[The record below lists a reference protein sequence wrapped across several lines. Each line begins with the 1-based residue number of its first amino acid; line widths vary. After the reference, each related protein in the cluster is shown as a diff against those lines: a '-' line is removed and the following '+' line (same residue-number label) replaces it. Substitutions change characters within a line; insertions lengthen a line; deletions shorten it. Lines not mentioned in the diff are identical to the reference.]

1 MCIIICYNVKNFVKL
16 RVIKFYSDEVFL
28 AVRLGMPEGYLL
40 LTQERRGYR
49 VKWLNTAIKIL
60 HFVAMIG
67 TYAAFFEII
76 LTAVRAVLNH
86 LGF

>member
-1 MCIIICYNVKNFVKL
+1 ML
-16 RVIKFYSDEVFL
+16 QREKFCEIACDKIYSDEVFL
-28 AVRLGMPEGYLL
+28 TVRLGIPEGYLL

>member
-1 MCIIICYNVKNFVKL
+1 MA
-16 RVIKFYSDEVFL
+16 EH
-28 AVRLGMPEGYLL
+28 G
-40 LTQERRGYR
+40 
-49 VKWLNTAIKIL
+49 IKIL